1 MNARSRRGWTAA
13 DYDSQQVLLEAG
25 RRDAATRVARA
36 RRAHPLRHALRTLGT
51 LPKPKSQPR
60 RGAVDWDAARRAA
73 AAVARG
79 DFDEA
84 SRIADAT
91 ADPRA
96 TAVAA
101 CRVLDA
107 A

>member
-25 RRDAATRVARA
+25 HRDAATRVARA
-36 RRAHPLRHALRTLGT
+36 RRAHPIRHALRTLRT
-51 LPKPKSQPR
+51 PSKPR
-60 RGAVDWDAARRAA
+60 RGVVDWDAARRAA

-91 ADPRA
+91 TDPRA

>member
-1 MNARSRRGWTAA
+1 MNARSGRGWTAA

-25 RRDAATRVARA
+25 CRDAAARVARA
-36 RRAHPLRHALRTLGT
+36 RRAHPLRHTLRTLR
-51 LPKPKSQPR
+51 PQPR
-60 RGAVDWDAARRAA
+60 SRRQVIDWDAARRAA

-84 SRIADAT
+84 TRIADAT
-91 ADPRA
+91 TDPRA